1 MNRTWK
7 PYCSVPLQDRID
19 KLKAVEFRE
28 DLTVNEK
35 EDLKASISKAIDDH
49 VKSWRGYV
57 Y

>member
-7 PYCSVPLQDRID
+7 PYSCISLQDRID
-19 KLKAVEFRE
+19 KLKAVDFLD
-28 DLTVNEK
+28 DLTAKEK

-49 VKSWRGYV
+49 VKSWQRYV

>member
-28 DLTVNEK
+28 DLTTEEK

-49 VKSWRGYV
+49 VKSWQRYV

>member
-7 PYCSVPLQDRID
+7 PYSCISLQDRID
-19 KLKAVEFRE
+19 KLKAVDFLN
-28 DLTVNEK
+28 DLTAKEK

-49 VKSWRGYV
+49 VKSWQRYV

>member
-7 PYCSVPLQDRID
+7 PYSSVPLQDRID
-19 KLKAVEFRE
+19 KLKAVEFRD

-49 VKSWRGYV
+49 VKSWRRYV

>member
-7 PYCSVPLQDRID
+7 PYSCISLQDEID
-19 KLKAVEFRE
+19 RRKAVEFRE
-28 DLTVNEK
+28 DLTPKEK

>member
-7 PYCSVPLQDRID
+7 PYSSVPLQDRID

-28 DLTVNEK
+28 DLTTEEK

-49 VKSWRGYV
+49 VKSWRRYV

>member
-7 PYCSVPLQDRID
+7 PYSCISLKDRID
-19 KLKAVEFRE
+19 KLKAVDFLD
-28 DLTVNEK
+28 DLTVKEK

-49 VKSWRGYV
+49 VKSWRRYV

>member
-7 PYCSVPLQDRID
+7 PYSSVPLQDRID

-28 DLTVNEK
+28 DLTTEEK

-49 VKSWRGYV
+49 VKSWQRYV

>member
-7 PYCSVPLQDRID
+7 PYSSVPLQDRID
-19 KLKAVEFRE
+19 KLKAVEFRD

-35 EDLKASISKAIDDH
+35 EDLKASISKAINDH

>member
-1 MNRTWK
+1 MHRTWK
-7 PYCSVPLQDRID
+7 PYSSVPLQDRID

-49 VKSWRGYV
+49 VKSWQRYV

>member
-7 PYCSVPLQDRID
+7 PYVCISLKDRID
-19 KLKAVEFRE
+19 KLNAVDFLD
-28 DLTVNEK
+28 DLTAKEK

-49 VKSWRGYV
+49 VKSWRRYV

>member
-7 PYCSVPLQDRID
+7 PYSSVPLQDRID
-19 KLKAVEFRE
+19 KLKAVELRD
-28 DLTVNEK
+28 DLTAKEK

-49 VKSWRGYV
+49 VKSWRRYV

>member
-7 PYCSVPLQDRID
+7 PYVCISLKDRID
-19 KLKAVEFRE
+19 KLKAVDFLD
-28 DLTVNEK
+28 DLTAKEK

-49 VKSWRGYV
+49 VKSWQRYV